1 MNEKVGK
8 ESPIAD
14 MLWKFM
20 LFVGLLLGGTSQ
32 SYAQQNQVTGSIVDT
47 EGEPMIGVSVKVKGA
62 THGTISDMDGHY
74 KLTGIQQGQSLVF
87 SYMGYITQDIKWKG
101 QTTLKVV
108 MHEDAKALDEVVVVG
123 YGTAKKANLSGAA
136 VNVDA
141 AKIEQKQPVNVMD
154 ALQGEVPGVQITA
167 VSGAPGAGT
176 SIRIRGVSTFE
187 SGGTEPLYVVDG
199 VIVESIDHINAND
212 IKSLDILKDASST
225 SIYGARAANG
235 VIIITTK
242 SGESGKPRI
251 DVRYLNSYGILA
263 NTLPQLNRAER
274 EIFAKY
280 DSVCSRKES
289 VCYVQVE

>member
-1 MNEKVGK
+1 MNEKVRK
-8 ESPIAD
+8 ESPIAS

-32 SYAQQNQVTGSIVDT
+32 LYAQQSQVTGSIVDA
-47 EGEPMIGVSVKVKGA
+47 EGEPMIGVSVKVKGTA
-62 THGTISDMDGHY
+62 HGTISDMDGHY
-74 KLTGIQQGQSLVF
+74 KLNVQQGQTLVF

-101 QTTLKVV
+101 QSTLKIV

-167 VSGAPGAGT
+167 VSGAPGAGS

-187 SGGTEPLYVVDG
+187 AGGTEPL
-199 VIVESIDHINAND
+199 
-212 IKSLDILKDASST
+212 
-225 SIYGARAANG
+225 
-235 VIIITTK
+235 
-242 SGESGKPRI
+242 
-251 DVRYLNSYGILA
+251 
-263 NTLPQLNRAER
+263 
-274 EIFAKY
+274 
-280 DSVCSRKES
+280 
-289 VCYVQVE
+289 